1 MHKIIAEIIEGGKPL
16 PFELENA
23 CIYYAGPTQSPEH
36 LPIGSCGPTTSSR
49 MDKFSPLLMQNGLRV
64 MIGKGER
71 NQSVV
76 DAIVQHKAIYL
87 CAIGGAG
94 ALACECIKSCEIVA
108 FEELGC
114 ESAKK
119 LYVENFPLI
128 VGVDCNGNSI
138 YKR

>member
-1 MHKIIAEIIEGGKPL
+1 
-16 PFELENA
+16 
-23 CIYYAGPTQSPEH
+23 
-36 LPIGSCGPTTSSR
+36 
-49 MDKFSPLLMQNGLRV
+49 MQNGLRV